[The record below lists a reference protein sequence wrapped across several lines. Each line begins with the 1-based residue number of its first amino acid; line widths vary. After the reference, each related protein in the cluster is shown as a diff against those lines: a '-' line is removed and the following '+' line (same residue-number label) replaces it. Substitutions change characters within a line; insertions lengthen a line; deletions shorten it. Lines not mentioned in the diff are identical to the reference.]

1 MNCFIVLF
9 SALYNTDC
17 FKAADVDKQEY
28 NSVDAIQWIS
38 YETEF
43 NAAEIFN
50 LTLQKIVS
58 LFSSIQFRFCSHL
71 IVSVQLKLL
80 Y

>member
-1 MNCFIVLF
+1 MVLKQ
-9 SALYNTDC
+9 LN
-17 FKAADVDKQEY
+17 VDKQEY
-28 NSVDAIQWIS
+28 NSVDAIKWIS